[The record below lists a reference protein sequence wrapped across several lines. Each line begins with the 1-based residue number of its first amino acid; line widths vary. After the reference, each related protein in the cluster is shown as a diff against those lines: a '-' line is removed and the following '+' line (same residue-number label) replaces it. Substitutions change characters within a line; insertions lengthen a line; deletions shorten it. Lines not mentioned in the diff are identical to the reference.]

1 MNLRKKSN
9 FSFDGEYFALSSCE
23 GLIKIWETSTNSLKL
38 EYVLKSSNFSC
49 SCLIWGPSKHEIV
62 VTDLNEA
69 NSQSKCSEDV
79 QYLIMGSEKG
89 EIQLLDINTGKL
101 YSHFV
106 SSHTHAV
113 NDLCWNLD
121 THSLF
126 SCSTDKTIGI
136 WDMISGKL
144 KVMWEADEEPL
155 HSICVVDNDNLLA
168 ASTSVTWW
176 NIKEQTVIKRFS
188 CQSSEILT
196 LLPAIST
203 DEPSNSYF
211 VTASANDSRISAWS
225 LNAKDSK
232 TAVATFNVVGDLES
246 IDITRTFSK
255 KNPMFLSALMKGG
268 PLYLFKHVLNGRPKR
283 NLKPEMTLH
292 IVSRPTPDSSY
303 SDSIPI
309 IASVFS
315 HDSKS
320 CIIAYGNSENPTFEK
335 VKIVDCPKVLTLS
348 RSESLMKQNSH
359 SIVSEVKLYNK
370 LGEYISAN
378 GELSFMNSKNNR
390 PKRKKSRAHNTDTYE
405 ETDEVIT
412 PNNKKLSCVHT
423 TGSSAISKK
432 SQNTEK
438 RLVFPEDSS
447 ESSTEDHVFPSS
459 SGVINNLLKC
469 LESEDISSLNT
480 MLQCNDNELIRST
493 VNRIPKHRLK
503 FLLQELHRRLK
514 SQQNRYYSKKW
525 LEKVLTVHLEYIMQ
539 NKDLKEIINLLEDYF
554 SQQMVTE
561 KLLKMVQLQRLLNIL
576 LEDDESDSTRETD
589 EDMET

>member
-1 MNLRKKSN
+1 M
-9 FSFDGEYFALSSCE
+9 
-23 GLIKIWETSTNSLKL
+23 
-38 EYVLKSSNFSC
+38 
-49 SCLIWGPSKHEIV
+49 IWGPSKHEIAI
-62 VTDLNEA
+62 TNLNEA
-69 NSQSKCSEDV
+69 NSQSKFSDV

-106 SSHTHAV
+106 SSHTNAV

-121 THSLF
+121 TLSLF

-144 KVMWEADEEPL
+144 KAMWEADEEPL
-155 HSICVVDNDNLLA
+155 HSICVIDNDNLLA

-176 NIKEQTVIKRFS
+176 NIKEQTVIKKFS
-188 CQSSEILT
+188 GQSSEILT
-196 LLPAIST
+196 LLPTIST

-211 VTASANDSRISAWS
+211 VTASAIDSRISAWI
-225 LNAKDSK
+225 LNAENSK
-232 TAVATFNVVGDLES
+232 TAVASFNVEGDLES
-246 IDITRTFSK
+246 IDVTRNFSK
-255 KNPMFLSALMKGG
+255 KNPLFLSAVMKGG

-292 IVSRPTPDSSY
+292 IVSRSTPDSSY
-303 SDSIPI
+303 PDSIPI

-315 HDSKS
+315 HDSKF

-359 SIVSEVKLYNK
+359 SITSEVKLYNK
-370 LGEYISAN
+370 LGEYISRN
-378 GELSFMNSKNNR
+378 GELSFVNSKNNR
-390 PKRKKSRAHNTDTYE
+390 PKRKKSRDHHTDTAFE

-412 PNNKKLSCVHT
+412 PNNKKLSHVHT
-423 TGSSAISKK
+423 TDSSAISKD
-432 SQNTEK
+432 SRNTQE
-438 RLVFPEDSS
+438 RSVSPEDSS
-447 ESSTEDHVFPSS
+447 ETSTEDHVLPSS
-459 SGVINNLLKC
+459 SNVVNNLLKC
-469 LESEDISSLNT
+469 LESEDVTSLNT
-480 MLQCNDNELIRST
+480 VLQCNDNELIGIS

-525 LEKVLTVHLEYIMQ
+525 LERVLTVHLEYIIQ
-539 NKDLKEIINLLEDYF
+539 KQDLKEIINHLEDYF
-554 SQQMVTE
+554 SQQMVPQ

-576 LEDDESDSTRETD
+576 LEDDKSDSTRETD
-589 EDMET
+589 EDMKT